1 MADGL
6 ESVFGEFL
14 AEQGNQK
21 KVSAKESVILLHGTA
36 SNPESNWFPWLRK
49 RLEARKIQVQTPKL
63 PTPAG
68 QSLKLW
74 LREFDAQVPA
84 IGEKTILVGHS
95 MGAGFALRLLER
107 SSAAIRASFLV
118 SAWEG
123 MLDNPAFDPLIETF
137 FRQPFNYD
145 LVKQN
150 AGVLRMYHGDNDP
163 YVPLSMAQELNRKLG
178 SPLQVVPNGGH
189 LNAEAGY
196 LSFPSLLEDI
206 LGAIDA
212 A

>member
-6 ESVFGEFL
+6 ESVLGEFL
-14 AEQGNQK
+14 VEHGK
-21 KVSAKESVILLHGTA
+21 KEKPGAKESVILLHGTA

-49 RLEARKIQVQTPKL
+49 RLETRKVKVQVPKL

-68 QSLKLW
+68 QSLKMW
-74 LREFDAQVPA
+74 LREFDAQVPV

-107 SSAAIRASFLV
+107 CNEAIKACFLV

-123 MLDNPAFDPLIETF
+123 KLNNPAFDPLIESF
-137 FRQPFNYD
+137 FREPFNYEAMKKNSGK
-145 LVKQN
+145 LK
-150 AGVLRMYHGDNDP
+150 MYHGDNDP
-163 YVPLSMAQELNRKLG
+163 YVPLKMAQELSEKLA
-178 SPLQVVPNGGH
+178 SPLQVVPNGGP

-196 LSFPSLLEDI
+196 LSFSSLLEDI
-206 LGAIDA
+206 LEVTSD
-212 A
+212 